1 MSSNARSNGG
11 QVVDVLGEP
20 DMGEISEGADGE
32 HGDRI
37 GGHEA
42 RPLKKTRAETA
53 GPGDPLTR

>member
-1 MSSNARSNGG
+1 MSSNARANGG

-20 DMGEISEGADGE
+20 DMGEISERADGE

-42 RPLKKTRAETA
+42 RPLQKTS
-53 GPGDPLTR
+53 GDSGTR